1 MEYMEICINISG
13 WVKVEQQEGS
23 KKMVIFRVEMGM
35 SENWVPFNPVVRN
48 LIVPFEMQFLGTVYD
63 FILPYFAEKL
73 SG

>member
-1 MEYMEICINISG
+1 
-13 WVKVEQQEGS
+13 
-23 KKMVIFRVEMGM
+23 MVIFRVEMGM

-63 FILPYFAEKL
+63 FILPYFADKL